1 MARGDDIEERLVD
14 FAVRI
19 INLSSQLPKNFA
31 GNHISNQILRSGTAP
46 AANYAE
52 ARNSESLR
60 DFIHKLRISL
70 KELNETRI
78 WLKMIIRSNMQLES

>member
-31 GNHISNQILRSGTAP
+31 A
-46 AANYAE
+46 
-52 ARNSESLR
+52 
-60 DFIHKLRISL
+60 
-70 KELNETRI
+70 
-78 WLKMIIRSNMQLES
+78 II